1 MTLFI
6 LELFS
11 CLRIHYSV
19 LLAGIKRLRFITEE
33 GVRLTRDLS
42 EPVSVFV
49 ISFFSSF
56 ISVSLHTSVTTRK
69 ASKVPFPH
77 IISPD
82 AN

>member
-42 EPVSVFV
+42 EPVSVFCNFLFLFV
-49 ISFFSSF
+49 YLRVLAHFSNDKEGLESSISTYN
-56 ISVSLHTSVTTRK
+56 L
-69 ASKVPFPH
+69 P
-77 IISPD
+77 
-82 AN
+82 